1 MPLFGRRPAPQ
12 PLPLERPR
20 LDGSGWP
27 GDPDL
32 GRASFAVSTR
42 YEVGS
47 RRAHDLD
54 ALGLAERLVDAL
66 LPPLGLRVAEPD
78 APYLR
83 NLLLTA
89 ARVGAGLGLLAAGA
103 PGTVDRATAG
113 ALWLARRALPAMPA
127 DQERV
132 AAWLLL
138 AGHWAARTDVAPHA
152 DAVRL
157 LLEDLPRT

>member
-20 LDGSGWP
+20 LDGAGWP
-27 GDPDL
+27 DAPGL
-32 GRASFAVSTR
+32 GRPSFEVSTR
-42 YEVGS
+42 YEVGN
-47 RRAHDLD
+47 RRAHDPD
-54 ALGLAERLVDAL
+54 ALGLAERLLDAALPL
-66 LPPLGLRVAEPD
+66 LRLQVAQED

-89 ARVGAGLGLLAAGA
+89 ARVGAGLGLLTSGP

-113 ALWLARRALPAMPA
+113 ALWLARRALPAMPP
-127 DQERV
+127 DRERV

-152 DAVRL
+152 VAVGR